1 MYVFC
6 VQYIILQNAQYIVLY
21 VLHCIALHCIALH
34 CIALYCNVDMGCF
47 GRTILL
53 YFLFAPADKCP
64 DVNISFG
71 SFEGEFIPGKNLN
84 FTCNP
89 GYTLV
94 GMEVLK
100 CNQNSTWDG
109 DFPKCLSEWQS
120 VWCPMRT
127 KCMHVCYSCFT
138 VSSPVSPLPTA
149 ITLVSKVLESQISHE
164 FQWQLARETLQF
176 QCYTHVGD
184 CSVQWANRTRN
195 RETTVAEVNNVQL
208 LLPCFVT

>member
-1 MYVFC
+1 M
-6 VQYIILQNAQYIVLY
+6 QYNVRILCTVYYITECTVY
-21 VLHCIALHCIALH
+21 CIVCIVLHCIALHCIALH

-47 GRTILL
+47 GRTILLL

-100 CNQNSTWDG
+100 CNQDSTWDG

-120 VWCPMRT
+120 VGCPMRT

-138 VSSPVSPLPTA
+138 VSSPVCPLPTA
-149 ITLVSKVLESQISHE
+149 ITLVSKVLESQISRE
-164 FQWQLARETLQF
+164 FQWQLAREALQF
-176 QCYTHVGD
+176 QYYNHVSG
-184 CSVQWANRTRN
+184 CSV
-195 RETTVAEVNNVQL
+195 
-208 LLPCFVT
+208 